1 MNTRII
7 AVALAVSTAWNIGQH
22 PIRAVGLRSAEPAIT
37 RLAASIP
44 GRVGAAAMIIETG
57 DVLMLHG
64 DERFPMQS
72 VYKVP
77 VAMAVLR
84 QIDAEKVRLSQAVH
98 IRRTDLVTK
107 VHSPIRD
114 QNPNGTDLTVR
125 ELLRAAI
132 VESDGTASDMLLQLA
147 PLAEV
152 TKILRRLG
160 IDGMTVAATERA
172 MAANE
177 MVQYRNWSTPRAAVQ
192 LFRSLQ
198 GGLGVSAPSRT
209 LLLGWLTET
218 TIGANRIKAR
228 LPAGTVVA
236 HKTGLDNTRNG
247 LTRATNDVG
256 IATLP
261 NGRHLVIAVF
271 IKDSRATEPQREAVI
286 AGIARAAWDAA
297 THQARK

>member
-1 MNTRII
+1 MNTRIV
-7 AVALAVSTAWNIGQH
+7 AVALAASTAWNIGQH
-22 PIRAVGLRSAEPAIT
+22 PLRAVGLRSAEPAIT
-37 RLAASIP
+37 RLAASIL

-57 DVLMLHG
+57 DVLMVRG

-84 QIDAEKVRLSQAVH
+84 QIDAEKARLSQVMH
-98 IRRTDLVTK
+98 IRRADLVMK

-147 PLAEV
+147 PPAEV
-152 TKILRRLG
+152 TKMLRRLG

-198 GGLGVSAPSRT
+198 RGLGVSAPSQT

-218 TIGANRIKAR
+218 TSGANRIKAR

-271 IKDSRATEPQREAVI
+271 IKDSRATGPQREAVI